1 MAGKRTKNI
10 RVIKTNG
17 GADNFYTFYSLS
29 DVRFPL
35 EAYGLYYSVYRAVVK
50 SVDEKTNMIK
60 VSIPSLNISELP
72 VSINYL
78 VNSVRSIAGGRSKGK
93 KIATFQVLPRKDDIL
108 LVTFEGGNLSHP
120 IILGYLH
127 PTEEADGE
135 FLKDDNDKV
144 YETFFRSRSGHLV
157 VFDDT
162 ENSEKIMIENQDKS
176 VKILIE
182 KDHVNI
188 KVKNFQVDIKGDDE
202 IVIEGKKIK
211 LWNKGSVEPA
221 VLGNKLVSFLRELLQ
236 LLAQHTHPPNSP
248 PAQASQFAQKIKA
261 LNDLLSKVNSIE

>member
-1 MAGKRTKNI
+1 MKNV
-10 RVIKTNG
+10 RMIKTGG
-17 GADNFYTFYSLS
+17 GADSFYTSYSLG

-50 SVDEKTNMIK
+50 SVDEKANIIK
-60 VSIPSLNISELP
+60 VSIPSLNISELS
-72 VSINYL
+72 VGINYL
-78 VNSVRSIAGGRSKGK
+78 VNSSRLIAGGRSKGK
-93 KIATFQVLPRKDDIL
+93 KVATFQALPRENDVL
-108 LVTFEGGNLSHP
+108 LVTFEGGNLSYP

-127 PTEEADGE
+127 PTEKADGE
-135 FLKDDNDKV
+135 FLKDDDGKV

-162 ENSEKIMIENQDKS
+162 ENSEKIVIENQDKS
-176 VKILIE
+176 VKVLIE

-188 KVKNFQVDIKGDDE
+188 KVKDFQIDINGGEE
-202 IVIEGKKIK
+202 IIIEGKKIK

-248 PAQASQFAQKIKA
+248 PAQASQFAQKIKT